1 VQDVISFWREA
12 FQRDFSSVVY
22 SMDTTDR
29 FKERFPEDE
38 WQKILYELKHRV
50 GELKDLEP
58 LSYQYWRDP
67 KKIRFLFFSF
77 GKSARS
83 DTVKIVLRIV
93 GEKNTIYIRSFL
105 EEGVW
110 WELNGFDI
118 IATEGTKVTV
128 DSYSTEEDKMLFSED
143 SENSQ
148 EFIND
153 AEDAAVLRYD

>member
-1 VQDVISFWREA
+1 MVFNCV
-12 FQRDFSSVVY
+12 
-22 SMDTTDR
+22 T
-29 FKERFPEDE
+29 
-38 WQKILYELKHRV
+38 
-50 GELKDLEP
+50 
-58 LSYQYWRDP
+58 
-67 KKIRFLFFSF
+67 
-77 GKSARS
+77 GKSPFSMNARS
-83 DTVKIVLRIV
+83 DKVKTVLRIV